1 MQNSLGLLLL
11 ILFGGTGLISILIVV
26 NFLLPVPV
34 EKSRALLDASL
45 GRCLLL
51 GLVNFF
57 FIGLLDVLIGWL
69 GAMTGKVAGG
79 LLVALAGVITLG
91 LGLAAIL
98 GLAAMT
104 SLVGQRTGS
113 SSTPMTALLRGALLL
128 YLAGLTP
135 FLGWF
140 VFTPLVIWTGLGAVI
155 QFVFAR
161 KAGKV

>member
-11 ILFGGTGLISILIVV
+11 ILFGGTGLISILTVV
-26 NFLLPVPV
+26 NLLLPVPV
-34 EKSRALLDASL
+34 EKVRALLEASL

-51 GLVNFF
+51 GLVNFI
-57 FIGLLDVLIGWL
+57 FIALLDVLIGWL

-104 SLVGQRTGS
+104 SLVGERSGS
-113 SSTPMTALLRGALLL
+113 SSTPMTAPLRGGLLL
-128 YLAGLTP
+128 FLAGLTP

-161 KAGKV
+161 KAGKL